1 MPNSLTVL
9 YYDVENNCWTDY
21 NTATGN
27 RTGVLPYTGISIPE
41 FEAVNMTTYPLTFNF
56 VNIPAAL
63 QTAFN
68 TAEIFNIAVYNKSKM
83 RLFGQDEAVSPSAG
97 IQGGKKIT
105 TTLGINVTDGDFRG
119 SKWIDGEIYFSYGR
133 VWASAP
139 APIRIYPTEPV
150 QP

>member
-41 FEAVNMTTYPLTFNF
+41 FEVVAGLEYILTFNF
-56 VNIPAAL
+56 VNIPAPL
-63 QTAFN
+63 LVAFG
-68 TAEIFNIAVYNKSKM
+68 TPELFSFAIYNKSKE
-83 RLFGQDEAVSPSAG
+83 LLYSQDSAEIPRGG
-97 IQGGKKIT
+97 IQGGKVINPKIYT
-105 TTLGINVTDGDFRG
+105 GIAEDNFKG
-119 SKWIDGEIYFSYGR
+119 SKWIDGEIYFKFGR

-139 APIRIYPTEPV
+139 APIRIYPAEPL

>member
-41 FEAVNMTTYPLTFNF
+41 FEVVNMITYPLTFNF

-63 QTAFN
+63 QNDFSKMN
-68 TAEIFNIAVYNKSKM
+68 VFRISVYNKS
-83 RLFGQDEAVSPSAG
+83 RVQLFTQEAAFTPSGG
-97 IQGGKKIT
+97 IQGGKSIIA
-105 TTLGINVTDGDFRG
+105 TLGILTLDQYFEN
-119 SKWIDGEIYFSYGR
+119 SKWIDGEIYFTFGT
-133 VWASAP
+133 VLASAP
-139 APIRIYPTEPV
+139 APIRIYPTEPL

>member
-9 YYDVENNCWTDY
+9 YYDVENNSWTDY

-41 FEAVNMTTYPLTFNF
+41 FEVVGGLEYTLTFNF

-63 QTAFN
+63 QASFN
-68 TAEIFNIAVYNKSKM
+68 TSELFNIAVYNKSKQK
-83 RLFGQDEAVSPSAG
+83 LFGQDSVVVPSAG
-97 IQGGKKIT
+97 IQGGKMIT
-105 TTLGINVTDGDFRG
+105 VTFYTAILDSDFKN

-139 APIRIYPTEPV
+139 APIRIYPTEPL
-150 QP
+150 QS

>member
-41 FEAVNMTTYPLTFNF
+41 FEVVNMIIYPLTFNF

-68 TAEIFNIAVYNKSKM
+68 TPSLFGIAVYNKSKM
-83 RLFGQDEAVSPSAG
+83 KLFDQQEASNPAGG
-97 IQGGKKIT
+97 IQGGKMIV
-105 TTLGINVTDGDFRG
+105 TTLGVNVTDGDFRD
-119 SKWIDGEIYFSYGR
+119 SKWIDGEIYFTFGT
-133 VWASAP
+133 VLASAP
-139 APIRIYPTEPV
+139 APIRIYPTEPL

>member
-41 FEAVNMTTYPLTFNF
+41 FEVVNMITYPLTFNF
-56 VNIPAAL
+56 VNIPAAF

-68 TAEIFNIAVYNKSKM
+68 TPSLFGIAVYNKSKM
-83 RLFGQDEAVSPSAG
+83 KLFDQQEASTPAGG
-97 IQGGKKIT
+97 IQGGKRIIT
-105 TTLGINVTDGDFRG
+105 TFGVNVTDGDFRG
-119 SKWIDGEIYFSYGR
+119 SKWIDGEIYFTWDR
-133 VWASAP
+133 IWASAP
-139 APIRIYPTEPV
+139 APIRIYPTEPL

>member
-41 FEAVNMTTYPLTFNF
+41 FEVVNGITYPLTFNF
-56 VNIPAAL
+56 VNIPD
-63 QTAFN
+63 AFQ
-68 TAEIFNIAVYNKSKM
+68 AEFSKMNVFRISVYNKSRM
-83 RLFGQDEAVSPSAG
+83 QLFTQEAAFTPSGG
-97 IQGGKKIT
+97 IQGGKVIT
-105 TTLGINVTDGDFRG
+105 ALLGIIVLDGDFKN
-119 SKWIDGEIYFSYGR
+119 SKWIDGEIYFTFGT

-139 APIRIYPTEPV
+139 APIRIYPAEPL

>member
-41 FEAVNMTTYPLTFNF
+41 FEVVAGLEYILTFNF
-56 VNIPAAL
+56 VNIPASL
-63 QTAFN
+63 LVAFG
-68 TAEIFNIAVYNKSKM
+68 TTELFSIAIYNKSKE
-83 RLFGQDEAVSPSAG
+83 LLYSQDSAEIPQGG
-97 IQGGKKIT
+97 IQGGKVINPKIYT
-105 TTLGINVTDGDFRG
+105 SIAEDNFKG
-119 SKWIDGEIYFSYGR
+119 SKWIDGEIYFKFGR

-139 APIRIYPTEPV
+139 APIRIYPAEPL